1 MKFLTAEAYSVYKE
15 ISLLEILSEFT
26 FVGGSALALYL
37 HHRLSEDL
45 DFFTWKETLPKE
57 TDGLIKTISAS
68 HKVEIANYT
77 KESLDIIADGVKI
90 TFFANNWEILKDN
103 RIKTENNIY
112 VANLDLLCAMKV
124 HTLSLRAKYRDY
136 YDLYVLN
143 IEKYNLQEMFDIAV
157 KFIPGMT
164 KKIFSMQISYIEDID
179 DENINHLEPKHIIS
193 LKEIQ
198 SHFTRELKKAYF

>member
-1 MKFLTAEAYSVYKE
+1 MRNE
-15 ISLLEILSEFT
+15 
-26 FVGGSALALYL
+26 
-37 HHRLSEDL
+37 
-45 DFFTWKETLPKE
+45 
-57 TDGLIKTISAS
+57 
-68 HKVEIANYT
+68 
-77 KESLDIIADGVKI
+77 
-90 TFFANNWEILKDN
+90 
-103 RIKTENNIY
+103 
-112 VANLDLLCAMKV
+112 V

-193 LKEIQ
+193 LKRYRVILPV
-198 SHFTRELKKAYF
+198 SLKGIF